1 MRFRKI
7 ALATALGAAVAAGP
21 FAVAPASS
29 EKGLKA
35 VMHSD
40 VKIID
45 PIWTTAYISRN
56 VGYMIYDT
64 LFALDAKND
73 VKPQMIDKVDVSAD
87 KLTYTMTL
95 RDGLLWHDGQP
106 VTAEDCIASLKRWS
120 AKDSLGQK
128 VFTGFV
134 SEISSPD
141 AKTIVIKLKEPTG
154 LLLFALG
161 KPSSN
166 VPFMMPKRIAE
177 TDPGKQI
184 SEFIGSG
191 PFVLKR
197 DEWKPGDKIVFT
209 KFDKYKP
216 RSEPASA
223 FAGGKVVNVDRVEWL
238 AIADAQQAVN
248 ALSAGEID
256 YMEQPPH
263 DLLPLIKAD
272 SNLKIVPL
280 AATGQFTIRVNSLV
294 APFNNPKI
302 KQALWYALNQ
312 EDFLKA
318 VVGNA
323 EYYKVCKSYY
333 PCATP
338 LSTTAGMDGL
348 LSGNSKKSQALLK
361 EAGYDGTPIVLM
373 ASTDLPIL
381 TNLGPVAK
389 QLMERGGF
397 KVDMQSMDWQTL
409 VARRN
414 KKDPANAGGWN
425 AFNTAWVGADIL
437 NPVLTAYMNAACD
450 KALFGWP
457 CDEKIEKLRDAFM
470 RAPDLDAQKKIAAE
484 AQQAAIAYTTH
495 IPLGEYSQPIAV
507 RKNIDGVIDAAAPV
521 FWNMTKK

>member
-1 MRFRKI
+1 MRFRKF
-7 ALATALGAAVAAGP
+7 ALATALGAAVASGP
-21 FAVAPASS
+21 LAVAPASA
-29 EKGLKA
+29 ETVLKA

-73 VKPQMIDKVDVSAD
+73 VKPQMVDKVDVSAD

-197 DEWKPGDKIVFT
+197 DEWKPGDKIVFA

-263 DLLPLIKAD
+263 DLLPLIKGDA
-272 SNLKIVPL
+272 NLKIVPVS
-280 AATGQFTIRVNSLV
+280 ATGQFTIRVNSLV
-294 APFNNPKI
+294 APFNNLKI

-318 VVGNA
+318 TVGNA
-323 EYYKVCKSYY
+323 EYYKVCKSYF

-348 LSGNSKKSQALLK
+348 LAGNSKKSQELLK

-521 FWNMTKK
+521 FWNITKK